1 MRLAY
6 RLKDKLPFY
15 YGWVVA
21 AASGTAVFARMAPAI
36 TTLTVFIYPM
46 SQELGWTRTM
56 ISGAVSAGALASLL
70 ISPIIGWA
78 IDRFGARPLLV
89 ISVMILGVSIAS
101 LAWATVPVTFYLA
114 YGAARVVFHTSA
126 PIGATTVVSQ
136 WFIKKRG
143 RAIGIVFA
151 GGAIGGLLF
160 TMASALL
167 IDNYGLK
174 VAWITL
180 GLIVLA
186 VSLAPTLF
194 LIVERP
200 EDMGLSP
207 DGEPR
212 ERPTRVLAGAATPED
227 HSWKLKDAMGT
238 VPFWILFVMGFAIFF
253 VNSGV
258 NVHIGAFYRDQGL
271 SSSMAATA
279 ISVSWIVAAAASVG
293 WGWVLEKV
301 EARFAYSAILLIQ
314 TVGMLYLL
322 SVSSN
327 GEAFVIAVMIGM
339 VTGGSNVIPS
349 FMYANFFGRTQL
361 GRIRG
366 VGEIGVLLG
375 QSTGPLLAGIV
386 FDLRESYSLIF
397 IVFSAVSLAC
407 SMLVLVAKQRGSP
420 E

>member
-6 RLKDKLPFY
+6 RLNDKLPFY

-46 SQELGWTRTM
+46 SQELGWSRTM
-56 ISGAVSAGALASLL
+56 ISGSVSAGALAALAV
-70 ISPIIGWA
+70 SPMIGWA

-89 ISVMILGVSIAS
+89 ISVVVLGVSISS
-101 LAWATVPVTFYLA
+101 LAWAAVPVSFYLA
-114 YGAARVVFHTSA
+114 YGAARIVFHTSA

-143 RAIGIVFA
+143 RAIGIVFV
-151 GGAIGGLLF
+151 GGAIGGLVF

-167 IDNYGLK
+167 IDHYGLK
-174 VAWITL
+174 VAWISL
-180 GLIVLA
+180 GAIVLA

-207 DGEPR
+207 DNEPR
-212 ERPTRVLAGAATPED
+212 DRPSPVLAGIARPED
-227 HSWKLKDAMGT
+227 HSWTLKAAMGT
-238 VPFWILFVMGFAIFF
+238 VPFWILFVMGFAVFF
-253 VNSGV
+253 VGSGV
-258 NVHIGAFYRDQGL
+258 NVHIGAYYRDQGL
-271 SSSMAATA
+271 SVSMAATA
-279 ISVSWIVAAAASVG
+279 ISVSWIAAAAGSVG

-301 EARFAYSAILLIQ
+301 EARFAYSAIMLIQ
-314 TVGMLYLL
+314 SAGNIYLM

-327 GEAFVIAVMIGM
+327 GEALVASVLIGL

-349 FMYANFFGRTQL
+349 FMYAHFFGRTQL

-386 FDLRESYSLIF
+386 FDFRESYSLIF
-397 IVFSAVSLAC
+397 IAFSAVSLAC
-407 SMLVLVAKQRGSP
+407 SVLVLGARQRGSP